1 MQPKIKYS
9 RQRLAILNEL
19 KSRFDHPTADTI
31 YAKVRKTIPNISL
44 GTVYRNLAFLAQQG
58 DIIKIPAT
66 AGSEHFD
73 GNPAP
78 HYHFKCNVCGSVSD
92 VAVDLMENLTEMAG
106 RLVDGVVT
114 GHSIMFEGKCRACNA
129 DTCKK

>member
-1 MQPKIKYS
+1 MQPKTKYS

-19 KSRFDHPTADTI
+19 KSRCDHPTADVI
-31 YAKVRKTIPNISL
+31 YAEVRKTIPNISL
-44 GTVYRNLAFLAQQG
+44 GTVYRNLGFLAQNG
-58 DIIKIPAT
+58 DILKIPAT

-78 HYHFKCNVCGSVSD
+78 HYHFKCNICGNVSD
-92 VAVDLMENLTEMAG
+92 VALDLMPNLTEMAG
-106 RLVDGVVT
+106 NLVDGVVT
-114 GHSIMFEGKCRACNA
+114 GHSIMFEGKCGLCA